1 MRTLR
6 KTIFRLLLLAVA
18 AAVMAGCVLI
28 GRGYQMYQAALTQQ
42 SLESK
47 VEELQSDS
55 GYTEL
60 SELPEMYLN
69 AVVAVED
76 HRFDQHFGI
85 DLIAIGRAAW
95 NNLTSWSLQEG
106 GACGKAVA
114 QLRSSLP
121 KICISRRKK
130 VLFARWQKC
139 LWHSDWNALTRK
151 MKFWSYTSILSI
163 LGMVITALVTP
174 VKVI

>member
-6 KTIFRLLLLAVA
+6 KTILRLLLLVVAV
-18 AAVMAGCVLI
+18 AVMAGCVLI

-47 VEELQSDS
+47 VEEIQSDS

-60 SELPEMYLN
+60 SELPEMYLS

-76 HRFDQHFGI
+76 HRFEQHFGI

-95 NNLTSWSLQEG
+95 NNLTTWSLREG
-106 GACGKAVA
+106 GQHNYAAACQKYVFYAGKELYS
-114 QLRSSLP
+114 QG
-121 KICISRRKK
+121 SRN
-130 VLFARWQKC
+130 VYGVPA
-139 LWHSDWNALTRK
+139 
-151 MKFWSYTSILSI
+151 
-163 LGMVITALVTP
+163 GMHLHER
-174 VKVI
+174 

>member
-1 MRTLR
+1 MRTFR
-6 KTIFRLLLLAVA
+6 KTIVRLLLLVVA

-47 VEELQSDS
+47 VEEIQSDP

-76 HRFDQHFGI
+76 HRFEQHFGI

-95 NNLTSWSLQEG
+95 NNLTP
-106 GACGKAVA
+106 GACGKAAA

-121 KICISRRKK
+121 KICISRRKR
-130 VLFARWQKC
+130 VLFAR
-139 LWHSDWNALTRK
+139 
-151 MKFWSYTSILSI
+151 
-163 LGMVITALVTP
+163 
-174 VKVI
+174 

>member
-6 KTIFRLLLLAVA
+6 KTILRLLLLAVA

-47 VEELQSDS
+47 VEEIQSDL

-76 HRFDQHFGI
+76 HR
-85 DLIAIGRAAW
+85 L
-95 NNLTSWSLQEG
+95 N
-106 GACGKAVA
+106 
-114 QLRSSLP
+114 
-121 KICISRRKK
+121 
-130 VLFARWQKC
+130 
-139 LWHSDWNALTRK
+139 
-151 MKFWSYTSILSI
+151 SILE
-163 LGMVITALVTP
+163 LT
-174 VKVI
+174 